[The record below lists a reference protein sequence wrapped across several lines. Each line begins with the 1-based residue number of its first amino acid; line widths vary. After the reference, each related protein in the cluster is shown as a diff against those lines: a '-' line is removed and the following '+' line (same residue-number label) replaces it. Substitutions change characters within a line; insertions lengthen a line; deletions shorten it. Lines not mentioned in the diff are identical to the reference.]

1 MSHLKPSLRE
11 IILKAEV
18 IKVVITMKDYKEI
31 RQRYLAGESQRTIA
45 KAMHISR
52 NTVAKYCQGDSVPW
66 ERKQYERDNG
76 VLTPDIIQF
85 IQSCLDEDQ
94 DEGLKKQTHTA
105 KRIYDRLVEEKGFSG
120 GESTVRRKVKE
131 LRSDF
136 PKAFVPLQSD
146 PGDALQVD
154 WGEATVYLA
163 NTRITINIFCARLC
177 YSCRPIVL
185 AYRRQNEE
193 SFLDAFVHVFDILNG
208 VPKRVIFDNGR
219 VAVKK
224 GFGKQAEKQ
233 AGYASLSAHYGFDA
247 IFCNPAEGHEKGLVE
262 GLVGWARRNILVPVP
277 HIDSVEELNALL
289 LERCLKYEQHKIQGK
304 PSAVGEMFR
313 EEQSKLMPLPG
324 YRFEIA
330 KCMNVRVSSFSLVRY
345 QTNSYS
351 VPVEYVGRHV
361 GLKAYPEAIEI
372 YCDGKLISWHPRALG
387 KEQTSYHLQDYLP
400 LLERRP
406 RAVLNAAPVLQTVP
420 PEVLEQLRQYQDDR
434 EKTRDVLYA
443 SVGLPTPD
451 NTQVKIEDPVHIQTV
466 DLHQY
471 DLLVSG
477 KEAVQ

>member
-1 MSHLKPSLRE
+1 M
-11 IILKAEV
+11 LKAEV
-18 IKVVITMKDYKEI
+18 IKVVITLKDYKEI
-31 RQRYLAGESQRTIA
+31 RQRFLAGESQRSIA

-52 NTVAKYCQGDSVPW
+52 NTVAKYCQGEAVPW
-66 ERKQYERDNG
+66 DRKVPERNSP
-76 VLTPDIIQF
+76 VLTEETVRF
-85 IQSCLDEDQ
+85 IQRCLQEDE
-94 DEGLKKQTHTA
+94 DEGLKKQKHTA
-105 KRIYDRLVEEKGFSG
+105 KRIYDRLVEEQGFSG
-120 GESTVRRKVKE
+120 AESTVRNKVKE
-131 LRSDF
+131 LKGEI
-136 PKAFVPLQSD
+136 PKAFVPLQFD
-146 PGDALQVD
+146 PGDTLQVD
-154 WGEATVYLA
+154 WGEATVYVA
-163 NTRITINIFCARLC
+163 DTRMNINIFCARLC
-177 YSCRPIVL
+177 YSCRPVVL

-193 SFLDAFVHVFDILNG
+193 SFLDAFVHVFDIFNG

-277 HIDSVEELNALL
+277 HVGSIEELNALL
-289 LERCLKYEQHKIQGK
+289 LERCQKYEQHKIKGK
-304 PSAVGEMFR
+304 PGTVGDMFQI
-313 EEQSKLMPLPG
+313 EQANLMPLPG
-324 YRFEIA
+324 YRFETA
-330 KCMNVRVSSFSLVRY
+330 KCMNVRVSSFSLVRF
-345 QTNSYS
+345 QNNSYS
-351 VPVEYVGRHV
+351 VPVEYVGKHV
-361 GLKAYPEAIEI
+361 GVKAYPEAIEI
-372 YCDGKLISWHPRALG
+372 YCDGKLISWHPRVLG

-406 RAVLNAAPVLQTVP
+406 RAVLNAAPVLQNVP

-434 EKTRDVLYA
+434 EKTRELLYT
-443 SVGLPTPD
+443 SVGLPAP
-451 NTQVKIEDPVHIQTV
+451 NNKPIKIEDPVHIQTV